1 MSGEAGAAKQAAQ
14 DMALAAAQRA
24 KDRANTARWDL
35 NVAASLFAVLLVV
48 IILVSQDVAL
58 EVVAPIAAVGLGL
71 GWSMGWRKGKK
82 LYGRLYEEEL
92 SRLVHESPTDADGRT
107 FEESVADAV
116 QKALRERFH

>member
-1 MSGEAGAAKQAAQ
+1 MSETGAAGQVTR
-14 DMALAAAQRA
+14 DMTIKASQRA
-24 KDRANTARWDL
+24 RDRANSARWDL

-82 LYGRLYEEEL
+82 LYRRLYEEEL
-92 SRLVHESPTDADGRT
+92 SRLEHESPTDADGRT